1 MCMYFTGFAD
11 EVSGD
16 IERQIAVTK
25 ALGWENIEAR
35 SIEGRNITD
44 ISDQKFDEVYR
55 KLQAANV
62 KINCFGS
69 AVANWGK
76 SPTSE
81 QDFQRSIEELKRAI
95 PRMQKLG
102 TKMIR
107 GMSFSI
113 PEEDSPKLE
122 EKVIEKL
129 KVMVGLCEEA
139 EILYLHENCM
149 NYFSQSYEHMDRLIS
164 KIDSPYFK
172 IVFDTGNPVFSDNRV
187 GDPPYK
193 KQNSWE
199 AYQHLKDKIAYIH
212 IKDGIFLYDVG
223 KTKFTFPGE
232 GDGQVKRILKDLLVR
247 GYDGGISIEP
257 HMGSVYHEQADNVQT
272 PEEYKYNVYVEYG
285 KRLMKMVADI
295 RNTLS

>member
-1 MCMYFTGFAD
+1 MYFTGFAD